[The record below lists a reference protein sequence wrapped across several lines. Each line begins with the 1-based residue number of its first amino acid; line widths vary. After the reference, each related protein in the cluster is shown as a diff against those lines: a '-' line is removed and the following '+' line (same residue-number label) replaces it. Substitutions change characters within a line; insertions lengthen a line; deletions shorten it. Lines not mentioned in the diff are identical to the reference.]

1 VEGKREG
8 MKERMKEGRKEVN
21 RIMKGEG
28 VKGMRVFSIEQK
40 RNRVKEGGTVGRNK
54 RKEEEGKKER
64 KVVEF
69 KE

>member
-1 VEGKREG
+1 MEGKREG

-40 RNRVKEGGTVGRNK
+40 RNMVKEGGTVGRNK